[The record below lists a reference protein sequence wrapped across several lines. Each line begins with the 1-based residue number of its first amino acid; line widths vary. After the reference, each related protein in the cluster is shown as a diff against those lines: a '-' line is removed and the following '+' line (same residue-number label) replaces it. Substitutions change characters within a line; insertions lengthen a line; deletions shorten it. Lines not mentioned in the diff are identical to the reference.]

1 MAKPRKTSFET
12 PTARLRLPIQ
22 KKPHWQRLGPGLSL
36 GYRRNEGAGSWS
48 VRASNGRG
56 GEWLKKIGY
65 ADDFE
70 PANGAL
76 IMTHAQA
83 MEMARKLVRGTDEV
97 GDQSRPVTLD
107 EALKA
112 YERDLEARG
121 GATYNA
127 RAPRRRLTAA
137 LLARPLTL
145 LTSSE
150 LRKWRDELL
159 AVMKPASAHRLLVC
173 IRAACNLAANADPQR
188 IRSRAPWTIGLA
200 SPPRPGN
207 PRNVVLNDLDVSRF
221 VAAAYERDKALG
233 LFVDVMSVIGSR
245 PSQLARLTVAD
256 LLAHRTSPKL
266 MVPKSAKGKHGATKK
281 HERTSVPVT
290 CALAARLKAAAHG
303 RAANEPLLA
312 QADGSSWGKRPS
324 LAYDTA
330 VTEIVAALKLGKGTT
345 LYTLRHSSITRA
357 LLRGVPIA
365 LVAKLHDTSVYQ
377 IEKTYAAH
385 ISRHGD
391 EVARMALLHH
401 DTPDDGGNVV
411 PLAS

>member
-1 MAKPRKTSFET
+1 
-12 PTARLRLPIQ
+12 
-22 KKPHWQRLGPGLSL
+22 
-36 GYRRNEGAGSWS
+36 
-48 VRASNGRG
+48 
-56 GEWLKKIGY
+56 
-65 ADDFE
+65 
-70 PANGAL
+70 
-76 IMTHAQA
+76 
-83 MEMARKLVRGTDEV
+83 
-97 GDQSRPVTLD
+97 
-107 EALKA
+107 
-112 YERDLEARG
+112 
-121 GATYNA
+121 
-127 RAPRRRLTAA
+127 LTAA

-159 AVMKPASAHRLLVC
+159 AVMKSASAHRLLVC
-173 IRAACNLAANADPQR
+173 IRAACNLAAAADPQR

-207 PRNVVLNDLDVSRF
+207 PRNVVLSDFDVSRF
-221 VAAAYERDKALG
+221 VAAAYERDEALG

-256 LLAHRTSPKL
+256 LLAHPASPKL
-266 MVPKSAKGKHGATKK
+266 MVPKSAKGKHGATKRN
-281 HERTSVPVT
+281 ERTSVPITPQLAV
-290 CALAARLKAAAHG
+290 ALKKVANG
-303 RAANEPLLA
+303 RAANEPLLL
-312 QADGSSWGKRPS
+312 QAAGTPWGERPS

-330 VTEIVAALKLGKGTT
+330 VTGIIAALKLGKGTT
-345 LYTLRHSSITRA
+345 LYALRHSSITRA

-391 EVARMALLHH
+391 DVARMALLRHE
-401 DTPDDGGNVV
+401 TPADGNVV